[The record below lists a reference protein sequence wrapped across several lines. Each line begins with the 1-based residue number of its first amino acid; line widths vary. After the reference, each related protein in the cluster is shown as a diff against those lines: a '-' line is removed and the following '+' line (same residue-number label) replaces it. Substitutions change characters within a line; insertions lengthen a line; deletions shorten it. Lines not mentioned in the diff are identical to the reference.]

1 MFAGF
6 LILTGGVVGLAT
18 VQPEGS
24 LNSLAFAAMAGI
36 GFGAPLVLVVA
47 GVHLSTPHDLIATAT
62 GLTCATRALA
72 ATVSTAIF
80 AAALTSRLNSNLP
93 GYTANAALGA
103 GLPASSLEAFLKDLL
118 SGDTAALSSI
128 DQVTPAIIHTA
139 QKAMYQA
146 YADGFRIVY
155 IIAAPFGAVACIVSL
170 FLGNL
175 KKVMTYRVDAPVE
188 KLHAKSKGDHV
199 EVVV

>member
-6 LILTGGVVGLAT
+6 LVLTGLAT

-24 LNSLAFAAMAGI
+24 LNSLAFAAMAGM

-47 GVHLSTPHDLIATAT
+47 GVHLSISHDLIATAT
-62 GLTCATRALA
+62 GLACATRVLT

-80 AAALTSRLNSNLP
+80 AAALTSRLNSDLP
-93 GYTANAALGA
+93 GYAAKAALGA
-103 GLPASSLEAFLKDLL
+103 GLPTSSLEAFLKDLL
-118 SGDTAALSSI
+118 SGDIAALSSI
-128 DQVTPAIIHTA
+128 DQVTLAIIHAA
-139 QKAMYQA
+139 QNAISHA
-146 YADGFRIVY
+146 YADSFTIVY

-188 KLHAKSKGDHV
+188 KLHAKSKGNHV
-199 EVVV
+199 DVVV